1 MNTKRIIKD
10 TCILF
15 VITIIAG
22 CMLGFVY
29 SITKDK
35 IAAKQEETT
44 ELAYKQVME
53 GADTFKADYSQLV
66 ASSSK
71 LLKNNYGKNGIE
83 ITNALGAYKNNE
95 LKGYVIQVTDK
106 DGFGGEIELIVG
118 IDLQKEIK
126 GVEILSISETVGLGM
141 NAKNESFRDQYL
153 NKKVDSFTVTK
164 TGKQEDNEIDSLT
177 GATITSKAMTN
188 GVNGALDFYDLLVK
202 KGGSSHE

>member
-44 ELAYKQVME
+44 ELAYKQVMK
-53 GADTFKADYSQLV
+53 GSDTFKADYSSLV

-83 ITNALGAYKNNE
+83 ITNALGAYKDNK
-95 LKGYVIQVTDK
+95 LTGYVIQVTDK

-141 NAKNESFRDQYL
+141 NAKNASFRNQYL

>member
-15 VITIIAG
+15 MITIIAG

-35 IAAKQEETT
+35 IAYKQEETT
-44 ELAYKQVME
+44 ELAYKQVMK
-53 GADTFKADYSQLV
+53 GADSFKADYSKLV
-66 ASSSK
+66 SSSSK
-71 LLKNNYGKNGIE
+71 YLKNDYGKNGIE
-83 ITNALGAYKNNE
+83 ITNALGAYKNNK

-141 NAKNESFRDQYL
+141 NAKNESFRNQYL

-188 GVNGALDFYDLLVK
+188 GVNGALDFYDLLAK

>member
-44 ELAYKQVME
+44 ELAYKQVMKN
-53 GADTFKADYSQLV
+53 ADTFKADYSKLV

-71 LLKNNYGKNGIE
+71 YLKNNYGKNGIE
-83 ITNALGAYKNNE
+83 ITNALGAYKNNK

-118 IDLQKEIK
+118 IDLNKEIK

-141 NAKNESFRDQYL
+141 NAKEASFRNQYL

-202 KGGSSHE
+202 KGGNPHE

>member
-35 IAAKQEETT
+35 IADKQEETT
-44 ELAYKQVME
+44 ELAYKQVMKN
-53 GADTFKADYSQLV
+53 ADTFKADYSKLV

-71 LLKNNYGKNGIE
+71 YLKNNYGKNGIE
-83 ITNALGAYKNNE
+83 ITNALGAYKNNK

-118 IDLQKEIK
+118 IDLNKEIK

-141 NAKNESFRDQYL
+141 NAKEASFRNQYL

-202 KGGSSHE
+202 KGGNSHE

>member
-22 CMLGFVY
+22 SMLGFVY

-44 ELAYKQVME
+44 ELAYKQVMKS
-53 GADTFKADYSQLV
+53 ADTFKADYSKLV

-71 LLKNNYGKNGIE
+71 HLKNNYGKNGIE
-83 ITNALGAYKNNE
+83 ITNALGAYKNNK

-118 IDLQKEIK
+118 IDLNKEIK

-141 NAKNESFRDQYL
+141 NAKEASFRNQYL

-202 KGGSSHE
+202 KGGNSHE